1 MAAIYA
7 SGIVDRVRSL
17 CVSTP
22 FFLAEAESW
31 QTFELQPSQ
40 NDSGV
45 FRIPPPSSQGFEGG
59 FSFREAR
66 TDILQIWIARKIEN
80 QNDGPVRQRLL
91 DDANSLTSAVVRDA
105 HVTSGDY
112 LVLDEGR
119 GVAVLVDPGKEY
131 ASLRLSLP
139 VNYEVQL

>member
-91 DDANSLTSAVVRDA
+91 
-105 HVTSGDY
+105 
-112 LVLDEGR
+112 VLDEGR
-119 GVAVLVDPGKEY
+119 GVAVMVDPGKEY